1 MIADSGIGALGR
13 RLASVVSVRPTMY
26 RHLGRALAGVAFI
39 YMLNAF
45 VQSSYIHPWELVF
58 GMLWVGVCFGAAR
71 WLRAWMI
78 LGVAFAGM
86 LAWAFFVESRP
97 ISDFM
102 SFHRLAQ
109 TIAEGGEWLRALDS
123 KSPPTVA
130 YFAVFQTLVS
140 GFATN
145 YVAGALAWTAG
156 CWLIYRTAK
165 AHLEHAFQA
174 RLICAGLAFYPT
186 FVVFA
191 GVPSSEALFFLL
203 TAAVIAALAKA
214 ASAAGR
220 VRLGYAALAGL
231 LIALLYLTRMNGLV
245 LLLPCVYILLAWRPG
260 RDPVGTEPGPLASAA
275 PLAPAVV
282 IASVVVAVLAFGG
295 LAALKG
301 DGFRITPSQS
311 GGLLLLFG
319 TNEASRG
326 GFNRLDATL
335 AGHGA
340 ADPAV
345 RARAPAR
352 AREIAL
358 QRIGADIPGFLAFA
372 ATVKVGQL
380 WGRERPEIG
389 RSIGPP
395 ERRRLVDARVLA
407 SVVNLSDGAYRMVF
421 LLFLVALAVQL
432 VRPDRALVLG
442 AVVLLYALPHVFI
455 EVQPRY
461 HLTMAPYMI
470 AGALLCVAD
479 VVRRAPAMR
488 RWTGA

>member
-1 MIADSGIGALGR
+1 MQMIHDRAKVRLVAGR
-13 RLASVVSVRPTMY
+13 C
-26 RHLGRALAGVAFI
+26 LAGIAFL

-45 VQSSYIHPWELVF
+45 VQSGSIGPMELAV
-58 GMLWVGVCFGAAR
+58 GLAWVVACFAAAR
-71 WLRAWMI
+71 WLRFWLI
-78 LGVAFAGM
+78 LVIGFCLS

-102 SFHRLAQ
+102 GFHRLAQ
-109 TIAEGGEWLRALDS
+109 TIADTGEWLRALDA

-130 YFAVFQTLVS
+130 YFAAFQTLLS

-156 CWLIYRTAK
+156 CFLFYRA
-165 AHLEHAFQA
+165 AAVHLESLRA

-191 GVPSSEALFFLL
+191 GVPSSESVFFLVSG
-203 TAAVIAALAKA
+203 AAIWSLSKA
-214 ASAAGR
+214 VAGSGR

-231 LIALLYLTRMNGLV
+231 FVAVLYLTRMNGLI
-245 LLLPCVYILLAWRPG
+245 LLLPCVYVLLAWGGTGEKPRKAPG
-260 RDPVGTEPGPLASAA
+260 WVESGVLPAAVAVGA
-275 PLAPAVV
+275 
-282 IASVVVAVLAFGG
+282 VVVAVLAFGG
-295 LAALKG
+295 LAAAKG
-301 DGFRITPSQS
+301 DGFRMTTSEA

-319 TNEASRG
+319 TNKASRG
-326 GFNRLDATL
+326 GYNLLDATL

-340 ADPAV
+340 EDPAI
-345 RARAPAR
+345 RARAPAK

-358 QRIGADIPGFLAFA
+358 NRILDDIPGFLAFA
-372 ATVKVGQL
+372 GTDKVAQL

-395 ERRRLVDARVLA
+395 ERRVLVDARVLTT
-407 SVVNLSDGAYRMVF
+407 VVRLSDGAYRTV
-421 LLFLVALAVQL
+421 LVLFLVALIVQV
-432 VRPDRALVLG
+432 VRPDQALVLG

-461 HLTMAPYMI
+461 HLAMAPYVI
-470 AGALLCVAD
+470 AGALLCAADLVA
-479 VVRRAPAMR
+479 RRLPAMR
-488 RWTGA
+488 RWFGE